1 MSTPLL
7 DVKGLGIKV
16 EERWLV
22 RNLDFSVFPGQFLAI
37 TGSSGSGK
45 TTLLRTLFGELPPE
59 EGSVEKNHLVK
70 DKSAMIFQDLR
81 LAGGATAVTN
91 VLGGSLR
98 RHKFLNTLLGFPVK
112 EKEEASKLLCRL
124 GLQDKFRQ
132 WTSTLSRGEKQR
144 VAICRSLLSHPLMLL
159 ADEPVSSLD
168 SDWADQI
175 LAILRKESLE
185 KQGCL
190 VCTLHN
196 ENQVSEFADLELH
209 IDEKNPTQWDLK
221 KIGRK
226 I

>member
-7 DVKGLGIKV
+7 DVKGLGVKV
-16 EERWLV
+16 DERWLV
-22 RNLDFSVFPGQFLAI
+22 RNLDFSVFPRQFLAI
-37 TGSSGSGK
+37 TGSSGSVK

-59 EGSVEKNHLVK
+59 EGTVEKNHLVK

-98 RHKFLNTLLGFPVK
+98 RHKFLKTLLGFPVK
-112 EKEEASKLLCRL
+112 KEKASKLLYKL
-124 GLQDKFRQ
+124 GLHDKSRQ

-168 SDWADQI
+168 SEWADQI
-175 LAILRKESLE
+175 LAILRKKL
-185 KQGCL
+185 
-190 VCTLHN
+190 
-196 ENQVSEFADLELH
+196 
-209 IDEKNPTQWDLK
+209 LK
-221 KIGRK
+221 SRDA
-226 I
+226 